1 MWAFITLT
9 FSLTTSPSAL
19 GCEGSAGTGYK
30 WRHGPECFKTHKF
43 SQEYKGMA
51 LITKLDV
58 DRNVFC
64 GKWTKGFCATGM
76 DSTVDYTVYLLDYE
90 KICMV
95 TSGRYRYDPKL
106 LDKQTGTLFKGCAF

>member
-1 MWAFITLT
+1 MCVFPLKAVKYFFHYTKEMWALITLA
-9 FSLTTSPSAL
+9 FSLMTSPSAL

-76 DSTVDYTVYLLDYE
+76 DSTVD
-90 KICMV
+90 
-95 TSGRYRYDPKL
+95 
-106 LDKQTGTLFKGCAF
+106 